1 MTISKSEILDNI
13 KSIYGFK
20 TDVQLGKKLGIKT
33 QTISTW
39 RTRDTFDIELIYLK
53 CELIDGNYLLS
64 GKGQILRSKNKQI
77 NVNVILNY
85 IKENSEDLETNVNWN
100 NFIENIE
107 LKAQKKL
114 LIKLNLDYKSK
125 T

>member
-20 TDVQLGKKLGIKT
+20 TDVQLGKKLGVKT

-39 RTRDTFDIELIYLK
+39 RARDTFDIELIYLK

>member
-1 MTISKSEILDNI
+1 MSITKSEILDDI
-13 KSIYGFK
+13 KSVYGFK

-39 RTRDTFDIELIYLK
+39 RARDTFDVQLIYSK

-77 NVNVILNY
+77 NVNAILNY
-85 IKENSEDLETNVNWN
+85 IKENSEDLKNNVNWN

-114 LIKLNLDYKSK
+114 LIENLSNQSN